1 MDFLLKIDIPELTP
15 KLKHTDKVLLIG
27 SCFTEHIFN
36 FLSRNK
42 FAAMQNSHGVL
53 FNPLSVCKALDDLVE
68 NKKYTADDLFLL
80 NEYYH
85 SWFFHSDFSCLDA
98 QESLQK
104 INDSISAQHQFLK
117 EADAIFITLGS
128 SYAYYL
134 LDENIYVNN
143 NHRAPMNH
151 FRKDLLSIEVMT
163 NALIA
168 MQEKLKAFNPK
179 LKFVYTISPVRHSRD
194 GVIENNRSKARLLET
209 VHSLPNQYYFPSYEL
224 VIDVLR
230 DYRFYD
236 IDLVHPNYP
245 ATAYVWE
252 QFKTHC
258 IEQNCFSLM
267 KKLEQLHKAKNHKPK
282 DTKSQAHQQFL
293 KEHLQ
298 LCKEL
303 KITFPYLNLDEEMNY
318 ILGSQVL

>member
-15 KLKHTDKVLLIG
+15 KLKHTDNVLLIG
-27 SCFTEHIFN
+27 SCFTEHVFN
-36 FLSRNK
+36 FLRRNK
-42 FAAMQNSHGVL
+42 FAALQNSHGVL

-68 NKKYTADDLFLL
+68 NKKYTQDDLFFL

-85 SWFFHSDFSCLDA
+85 SWFFHADFSCLQAND
-98 QESLQK
+98 SLQK
-104 INDSISAQHQFLK
+104 MNDAISTQHQFLK
-117 EADAIFITLGS
+117 EADYIFITLGS

-134 LDENIYVNN
+134 LDEKIYVSN
-143 NHRAPMNH
+143 NHRAPLNQ
-151 FRKDLLSIEVMT
+151 FRKDLLSIETMT
-163 NALIA
+163 NALTA

-209 VHSLPNQYYFPSYEL
+209 VHRLPNNYYFPSYEL

-258 IEQNCFSLM
+258 IEPTCFPIM
-267 KKLEQLHKAKNHKPK
+267 KKLEQLYKAKNHKPK
-282 DTKSQAHQQFL
+282 DTNSQAHQEFL
-293 KEHLQ
+293 KDHWQ
-298 LCKEL
+298 LCNAL
-303 KITFPYLNLDEEMNY
+303 KTTFPYLKLEEEMNY
-318 ILGSQVL
+318 FLS

>member
-36 FLSRNK
+36 FLCRNK

-85 SWFFHSDFSCLDA
+85 SWYFHSDFSCLDA

-282 DTKSQAHQQFL
+282 DTQSQAQQQFL
-293 KEHLQ
+293 KDHLQ
-298 LCKEL
+298 LCNEL

-318 ILGSQVL
+318 FLGSQVL

>member
-36 FLSRNK
+36 FLCRNK

-194 GVIENNRSKARLLET
+194 GVIENNRSKI
-209 VHSLPNQYYFPSYEL
+209 V
-224 VIDVLR
+224 
-230 DYRFYD
+230 
-236 IDLVHPNYP
+236 
-245 ATAYVWE
+245 
-252 QFKTHC
+252 
-258 IEQNCFSLM
+258 
-267 KKLEQLHKAKNHKPK
+267 
-282 DTKSQAHQQFL
+282 
-293 KEHLQ
+293 
-298 LCKEL
+298 
-303 KITFPYLNLDEEMNY
+303 
-318 ILGSQVL
+318 

>member
-15 KLKHTDKVLLIG
+15 KLKHTDNVLLIG
-27 SCFTEHIFN
+27 SCFTEHVFN
-36 FLSRNK
+36 FLCRNK

-68 NKKYTADDLFLL
+68 NKKYTQDDLFFL

-85 SWFFHSDFSCLDA
+85 SWFFHADFSCLQAND
-98 QESLQK
+98 SLQK
-104 INDSISAQHQFLK
+104 MNDAISAQHQFLK
-117 EADAIFITLGS
+117 EADFIFITLGS

-134 LDENIYVNN
+134 LDEKIYVSN
-143 NHRAPMNH
+143 NHRAPLNQ
-151 FRKDLLSIEVMT
+151 FSKDLLSIETMT
-163 NALIA
+163 NALTA
-168 MQEKLKAFNPK
+168 MQEKLKVFNPK
-179 LKFVYTISPVRHSRD
+179 LKFVYTVSPVRHSRD

-209 VHSLPNQYYFPSYEL
+209 VHRLPNSYYFPSYEL

-252 QFKTHC
+252 QFKTNC
-258 IEQNCFSLM
+258 IEPNCFPLM

-282 DTKSQAHQQFL
+282 DTNSQAHQQFL
-293 KEHLQ
+293 KDHLQ
-298 LCKEL
+298 LCNEL
-303 KITFPYLNLDEEMNY
+303 KITFPYLNLEEEMNFF
-318 ILGSQVL
+318 LGS

>member
-15 KLKHTDKVLLIG
+15 KIQHTDKVLLIG
-27 SCFTEHIFN
+27 SCFTEHVFN

-42 FAAMQNSHGVL
+42 FTAMQNSHGVL

-80 NEYYH
+80 NEYH
-85 SWFFHSDFSCLDA
+85 HNWFFHSDFS
-98 QESLQK
+98 SLQPNDCLQK
-104 INDSISAQHQFLK
+104 MNDSISTQHQFLK
-117 EADAIFITLGS
+117 EADYVFITLGS

-134 LDENIYVNN
+134 LDQNCYVSN
-143 NHRAPMNH
+143 NHRAPLNQ
-151 FRKDLLSIEVMT
+151 FRKDLLSIETMT
-163 NALIA
+163 NALKA
-168 MQEKLKAFNPK
+168 MQEKMKVLNPNV
-179 LKFVYTISPVRHSRD
+179 KFVYTISPVRHSRD

-209 VHSLPNQYYFPSYEL
+209 VHSLPNHYYFPSYEL
-224 VIDVLR
+224 VIDILR

-258 IEQNCFSLM
+258 IEPSCFPIM

-282 DTKSQAHQQFL
+282 DIHSQAHQQFL
-293 KEHLQ
+293 KDHLQ
-298 LCKEL
+298 LCNEL
-303 KITFPYLNLDEEMNY
+303 KSTFPYLQLEEEMNY
-318 ILGSQVL
+318 FLS

>member
-36 FLSRNK
+36 FLCRNK

-104 INDSISAQHQFLK
+104 INDSISA
-117 EADAIFITLGS
+117 
-128 SYAYYL
+128 
-134 LDENIYVNN
+134 
-143 NHRAPMNH
+143 H

-258 IEQNCFSLM
+258 IEPNCFPLM
-267 KKLEQLHKAKNHKPK
+267 KKLEQLHKAKTTNQKTPK
-282 DTKSQAHQQFL
+282 ARHINNF
-293 KEHLQ
+293 
-298 LCKEL
+298 
-303 KITFPYLNLDEEMNY
+303 
-318 ILGSQVL
+318 

>member
-1 MDFLLKIDIPELTP
+1 
-15 KLKHTDKVLLIG
+15 
-27 SCFTEHIFN
+27 
-36 FLSRNK
+36 
-42 FAAMQNSHGVL
+42 MQNSHGVL

-117 EADAIFITLGS
+117 EADAVFITLGS

-179 LKFVYTISPVRHSRD
+179 LKFVYTVSPVRHSRD

-252 QFKTHC
+252 QFKIHC
-258 IEQNCFSLM
+258 IEPNCFPLM

-282 DTKSQAHQQFL
+282 DTQSQAHQQFL
-293 KEHLQ
+293 KDHLQ
-298 LCKEL
+298 LCNEL
-303 KITFPYLNLDEEMNY
+303 KTTFPYLHLEEEMNHF
-318 ILGSQVL
+318 LS